1 MRVPRLLALC
11 LLISLCAATVAAQA
25 PPDKSSGSSQLL
37 PALPQN
43 TASSLGLFQFQLP
56 FLAEG
61 QNLANSTPASIQ
73 SGHESNIPAPVRAQ
87 QVITLEQN
95 EATCYSIRLYRF
107 VRDNPESDSTRL
119 VGYSTCQR
127 AARFQLRTAEDSREM
142 APR

>member
-119 VGYSTCQR
+119 AGYSTCQR